1 VRWQLDTDGDGLISF
16 EEFKKISWACLR
28 DRPLSNP
35 MQRPSDDP
43 VAEAAS
49 SSAQSMATHQSQ
61 ATRAAADVPEV

>member
-1 VRWQLDTDGDGLISF
+1 MRWQLDTDGDGLISF

-28 DRPLSNP
+28 DRPP
-35 MQRPSDDP
+35 MQRPPDDP
-43 VAEAAS
+43 AAEAAS